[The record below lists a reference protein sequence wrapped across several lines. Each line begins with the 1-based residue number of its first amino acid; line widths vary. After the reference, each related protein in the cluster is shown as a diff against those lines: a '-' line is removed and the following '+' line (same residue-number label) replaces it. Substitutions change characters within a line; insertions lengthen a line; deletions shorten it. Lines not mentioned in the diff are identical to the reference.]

1 MKNFYISFRTLFKK
15 GRHNDIKILSLGVG
29 LAMGLVLI
37 AKVCF
42 ELSYDNFYPESDRIF
57 AIQENFSIGDK
68 SNDGFP
74 CVSGGVAPGMKAEI
88 PGVVAATRCERTGE
102 MVMKTPDNKKYT
114 AIFMLA
120 DSCFYD
126 VLPREM
132 LVGNARE
139 TLSRPLYALVS
150 EEMAG
155 KINPDGADV
164 IGKTFEVQT
173 FPGVQITVGG
183 VFKDVPKNT
192 HLYYDVLVSLSTFK
206 AITGWSKDDQWLG
219 GDSFNA
225 YVLLQPGLSADDMLQ
240 PMAEMLDRHVDSK
253 KLKEQGMT
261 YSIFLRPLGE
271 LYASSPATK
280 RMAVMLTAIAFAILF
295 AALMNYVLLVISSMV
310 TRSKDVAIHKCYG
323 ATGWNIT
330 DMIFSEAFL
339 NLLIS
344 VVFSTLLVFGF
355 RRIVEELLGTSLSSL
370 FTPDT
375 LMILLGVCVLV
386 FLVAGLLPSQLFA
399 RIPVALV
406 FRSYTNSRRS
416 WKKALLF
423 IQFVAVG
430 FLVCL
435 LIVIG
440 WQYSFM
446 VNDNPGYS
454 YERLAFCNL
463 EGVPQSSRKALMD
476 EIRKQGEVEDVTTCY
491 ELPAFSGSGDIVYR
505 PGSEDAVA
513 HFRDLYGTNANFVSL
528 LEMKV
533 IEGQAFDESYSDSM
547 QLVMVSRQMA
557 TELANA
563 FQWKDGV
570 VGKKLDIGGHGTGRI
585 GHTVVGV
592 YDDVRMGRI
601 DQEGMVNSAIFFS
614 KRAEQTLV
622 VKFRE
627 RNAENLAHINN
638 VIKEFLPDREINLI
652 DYRFSLTKL
661 YDTSRIFR
669 DSVMAGGIITLIIA
683 LIGLIGYINDETNRR
698 GKEIAVR
705 KINGATERDILRL
718 ISSDIVWMALPAILI
733 GAGASWFASEK
744 WLQQFSE
751 KIPMNAGLFL
761 TGSVVVLAVILLTV
775 VYRTW
780 MVANANPVLSLKSE

>member
-386 FLVAGLLPSQLFA
+386 FLVAGLLPSQPFA

-463 EGVPQSSRKALMD
+463 EGVSQSSRKALMD

-570 VGKKLDIGGHGTGRI
+570 VGKKLDIGGHGTDDPF
-585 GHTVVGV
+585 TVVGV

>member
-570 VGKKLDIGGHGTGRI
+570 VGKKLDIGGHGTDDPF
-585 GHTVVGV
+585 TVVGV

-718 ISSDIVWMALPAILI
+718 ISQDVVWMALPAILI
-733 GAGASWFASEK
+733 GAGASWFAGER

-751 KIPMNAGLFL
+751 KIPMNPGLFAA
-761 TGSVVVLAVILLTV
+761 GSVVVLMVILLTV

>member
-225 YVLLQPGLSADDMLQ
+225 YVLLQPGLSADDLLQ

-344 VVFSTLLVFGF
+344 VGLSTLLVFGF

-570 VGKKLDIGGHGTGRI
+570 VGKKLDIGGHGTDDPF
-585 GHTVVGV
+585 TVVGV

-780 MVANANPVLSLKSE
+780 MVANANLSLIHI

>member
-88 PGVVAATRCERTGE
+88 PGIVAATRCERTGE

-476 EIRKQGEVEDVTTCY
+476 EILKQGEVEDVTTCY

-570 VGKKLDIGGHGTGRI
+570 VGKKLDIGGHGTDDPF
-585 GHTVVGV
+585 TVVGV

-669 DSVMAGGIITLIIA
+669 DSVMAGGIITLIIT

>member
-120 DSCFYD
+120 DSCFFD

-476 EIRKQGEVEDVTTCY
+476 EILKQGEVEDVTTCY

-570 VGKKLDIGGHGTGRI
+570 VGKKLDIGGHGTDDPF
-585 GHTVVGV
+585 TVVGV

>member
-310 TRSKDVAIHKCYG
+310 TSSKDVAIHKCYG

-476 EIRKQGEVEDVTTCY
+476 EILKQGEVEDVTTCY

-570 VGKKLDIGGHGTGRI
+570 VGKKLDIGGHGTDDPF
-585 GHTVVGV
+585 TVVGV

>member
-1 MKNFYISFRTLFKK
+1 MKNLYISFRTLFKK

-42 ELSYDNFYPESDRIF
+42 ELSYDNFYPESDRVF

-68 SNDGFP
+68 SHDGYP

-399 RIPVALV
+399 RIPVGLV

-505 PGSEDAVA
+505 PGREDAVA

-570 VGKKLDIGGHGTGRI
+570 VGKKLDIGGHGTDDPF
-585 GHTVVGV
+585 TVVGV

-638 VIKEFLPDREINLI
+638 IIKEFLPDRDINLI

>member
-570 VGKKLDIGGHGTGRI
+570 VGKKLDIGGHGTDDPF
-585 GHTVVGV
+585 TVVGV

-751 KIPMNAGLFL
+751 KIPMNAGLFA

>member
-120 DSCFYD
+120 DSCFFD

-344 VVFSTLLVFGF
+344 VGLSTLLVFGF

-375 LMILLGVCVLV
+375 LMILLSVCVLV

-570 VGKKLDIGGHGTGRI
+570 VGKKLDIGGHGTDDPF
-585 GHTVVGV
+585 TVVGV

-705 KINGATERDILRL
+705 KINGATERDLLRL

>member
-570 VGKKLDIGGHGTGRI
+570 VGKKLDIGGHGTDDPF
-585 GHTVVGV
+585 TVVGV

-683 LIGLIGYINDETNRR
+683 LIGLIGYINDEANRR

>member
-120 DSCFYD
+120 DSCFFD

-330 DMIFSEAFL
+330 DMIFSETFL

-476 EIRKQGEVEDVTTCY
+476 EILKQGEVEDVTTCY

-570 VGKKLDIGGHGTGRI
+570 VGKKLDIGGHGTDDPF
-585 GHTVVGV
+585 TVVGV

>member
-570 VGKKLDIGGHGTGRI
+570 VGKKLDIGGHGTDDPF
-585 GHTVVGV
+585 TVVGV

-638 VIKEFLPDREINLI
+638 VIKESLPDREINLI

>member
-74 CVSGGVAPGMKAEI
+74 CVSGGVAPGMKVEI

-344 VVFSTLLVFGF
+344 VGLSTLLVFGF

-513 HFRDLYGTNANFVSL
+513 HFRDLYGTNANFVFL

-570 VGKKLDIGGHGTGRI
+570 VGKKLDIGGHGTDDPF
-585 GHTVVGV
+585 TVVGV

>member
-29 LAMGLVLI
+29 LAMGFVLI

-120 DSCFYD
+120 DSCFFD

-463 EGVPQSSRKALMD
+463 EGVSQSSRKALMD

-570 VGKKLDIGGHGTGRI
+570 VGKKLDIGGHGTDDPF
-585 GHTVVGV
+585 TVVGV

>member
-120 DSCFYD
+120 DSCFFD

-375 LMILLGVCVLV
+375 LMILLSVCVLV

-476 EIRKQGEVEDVTTCY
+476 EILKQGEVEDVTTCY

-505 PGSEDAVA
+505 PGTEDAVA

-570 VGKKLDIGGHGTGRI
+570 VGKKLDIGGHGTDDPF
-585 GHTVVGV
+585 TVVGV

-751 KIPMNAGLFL
+751 KIPMNAGLFA

>member
-74 CVSGGVAPGMKAEI
+74 CVSGGVAPGMKAKI

-225 YVLLQPGLSADDMLQ
+225 YVLLQPGLSADDLLQ

-344 VVFSTLLVFGF
+344 VGLSTLLVFGF

-570 VGKKLDIGGHGTGRI
+570 VGKKLDIGGHGTDDPF
-585 GHTVVGV
+585 TVVGV

>member
-120 DSCFYD
+120 DSCFFD

-375 LMILLGVCVLV
+375 LMILLSVCVLV

-570 VGKKLDIGGHGTGRI
+570 VGKKLDIGGHGTDDPF
-585 GHTVVGV
+585 TVVGV

>member
-120 DSCFYD
+120 DSCFFD

-173 FPGVQITVGG
+173 FPGVQIIVGG

-225 YVLLQPGLSADDMLQ
+225 YVLLQPGLSADDLLQ

-344 VVFSTLLVFGF
+344 VGLSTLLVFGF

-570 VGKKLDIGGHGTGRI
+570 VGKKLDIGGHGTDDPF
-585 GHTVVGV
+585 TVVGV

>member
-120 DSCFYD
+120 DSCFFD

-375 LMILLGVCVLV
+375 LMILLSVCVLV

-476 EIRKQGEVEDVTTCY
+476 EILKQGEVEDVTTCY

-505 PGSEDAVA
+505 PGTEDAVA

-570 VGKKLDIGGHGTGRI
+570 VGKKLDIGGHGTGDPF
-585 GHTVVGV
+585 TVVGV

-751 KIPMNAGLFL
+751 KIPMNAGLFA

>member
-74 CVSGGVAPGMKAEI
+74 CVSGGVALGMKAEI

-225 YVLLQPGLSADDMLQ
+225 YVLLQPGLLADDMLQ

-505 PGSEDAVA
+505 PGTEDAVA

-570 VGKKLDIGGHGTGRI
+570 VGKKLDIGGHGTDDPF
-585 GHTVVGV
+585 TVVGV

-751 KIPMNAGLFL
+751 KIPMNAGLFA

>member
-120 DSCFYD
+120 DSCFFD

-463 EGVPQSSRKALMD
+463 EGVSQSSRKALMD

-570 VGKKLDIGGHGTGRI
+570 VGKKLDIGGHGTDDPF
-585 GHTVVGV
+585 TVVGV

-669 DSVMAGGIITLIIA
+669 DSVVAGGIITLIIA

-751 KIPMNAGLFL
+751 KIPMNAGLFA

>member
-120 DSCFYD
+120 DSCFFD

-225 YVLLQPGLSADDMLQ
+225 YVLLQPGLSADDLLQ

-570 VGKKLDIGGHGTGRI
+570 VGKKLDIGGHGTDDPF
-585 GHTVVGV
+585 TVVGV

>member
-563 FQWKDGV
+563 LQWKDGV
-570 VGKKLDIGGHGTGRI
+570 VGKKLDIGGHGTDDPF
-585 GHTVVGV
+585 TVVGV

>member
-150 EEMAG
+150 EEMAS

-225 YVLLQPGLSADDMLQ
+225 YVLLQPGLSADDLLQ

-375 LMILLGVCVLV
+375 LMILLSVCVLV

-570 VGKKLDIGGHGTGRI
+570 VGKKLDIGGHGTDDPF
-585 GHTVVGV
+585 TVVGV

>member
-120 DSCFYD
+120 DFCFYD

-225 YVLLQPGLSADDMLQ
+225 YVLLQPGLSADDLLQ

-570 VGKKLDIGGHGTGRI
+570 VGKKLDIGGHGTDDPF
-585 GHTVVGV
+585 TVVGV

-751 KIPMNAGLFL
+751 KIPMNAGLFA

>member
-37 AKVCF
+37 AKFCF
-42 ELSYDNFYPESDRIF
+42 ELSYDNFDPESDRIF

-570 VGKKLDIGGHGTGRI
+570 VGKKLNIGGHGTDDPF
-585 GHTVVGV
+585 TVVGV

-733 GAGASWFASEK
+733 GAGASWFAGEK

-761 TGSVVVLAVILLTV
+761 AGSVVVLAVILLTV

>member
-120 DSCFYD
+120 DSCFFD

-271 LYASSPATK
+271 LYAISPATK

-344 VVFSTLLVFGF
+344 VGLSTLLVFGF

-570 VGKKLDIGGHGTGRI
+570 VGKKLDIGGHGTDDPF
-585 GHTVVGV
+585 TVVGV

>member
-120 DSCFYD
+120 DSCFFD

-386 FLVAGLLPSQLFA
+386 FLVAGLLPSQLFV

-476 EIRKQGEVEDVTTCY
+476 EILKQGEVEDVTTCY

-505 PGSEDAVA
+505 PGTEDAVA

-570 VGKKLDIGGHGTGRI
+570 VGKKLDIGGHGTDDPF
-585 GHTVVGV
+585 TVVGV

>member
-120 DSCFYD
+120 DSCFFD

-330 DMIFSEAFL
+330 DMIFSETFL

-344 VVFSTLLVFGF
+344 VGLSTLLVFGF

-570 VGKKLDIGGHGTGRI
+570 VGKKLDIGGHGTDDPF
-585 GHTVVGV
+585 TVVGV

>member
-120 DSCFYD
+120 DSCFFD

-570 VGKKLDIGGHGTGRI
+570 VGKKLDIGGHGTDDPF
-585 GHTVVGV
+585 TVVGV

-669 DSVMAGGIITLIIA
+669 DSVMAGGNITLIIA

-718 ISSDIVWMALPAILI
+718 ISSDSVWMALPAILI

>member
-547 QLVMVSRQMA
+547 QLVIVSRQMA

-570 VGKKLDIGGHGTGRI
+570 VGKKLDIGGHGTDDPF
-585 GHTVVGV
+585 TVVGV

>member
-120 DSCFYD
+120 DSCFFD

-225 YVLLQPGLSADDMLQ
+225 YVLLQPGLSADDLLQ

-570 VGKKLDIGGHGTGRI
+570 VGKKLDIGGHGTDDPF
-585 GHTVVGV
+585 TVVGV

-751 KIPMNAGLFL
+751 KIPMNAGLFA

>member
-120 DSCFYD
+120 DSCFFD

-173 FPGVQITVGG
+173 FPGVQIIVGG

-225 YVLLQPGLSADDMLQ
+225 YVLLQPGLSADDLLQ

-570 VGKKLDIGGHGTGRI
+570 VGKKLDIGGHGTDDPF
-585 GHTVVGV
+585 TVVGV

-652 DYRFSLTKL
+652 DYRFCLTKL

>member
-120 DSCFYD
+120 DSCFFD

-173 FPGVQITVGG
+173 FPGVQIIVGG

-225 YVLLQPGLSADDMLQ
+225 YVLLQPGLSADDLLQ

-463 EGVPQSSRKALMD
+463 EGVSQSSRKALMD

-557 TELANA
+557 TELANV
-563 FQWKDGV
+563 FEWKDGV
-570 VGKKLDIGGHGTGRI
+570 VGKDLDIGGHGTNDPF
-585 GHTVVGV
+585 TVVGV
-592 YDDVRMGRI
+592 YDDVRIGQI
-601 DQEGMVNSAIFFS
+601 GQEGMVNSAIFFS

-638 VIKEFLPDREINLI
+638 IIKEFLPDRDINLI

>member
-29 LAMGLVLI
+29 LALGLVLI

-150 EEMAG
+150 EEMAS

-225 YVLLQPGLSADDMLQ
+225 YVLLQPGLSADDLLQ

-476 EIRKQGEVEDVTTCY
+476 EIRKQGEVEDVTICY

-570 VGKKLDIGGHGTGRI
+570 VGKKLDIGGHGTDDPF
-585 GHTVVGV
+585 TVVGV

>member
-120 DSCFYD
+120 DSCFFD

-375 LMILLGVCVLV
+375 LMILLSVCVLV

-476 EIRKQGEVEDVTTCY
+476 EILKQGEVEDVTTCY

-505 PGSEDAVA
+505 PGTEDAVA

-570 VGKKLDIGGHGTGRI
+570 VGKKLDIGGHGTDDPF
-585 GHTVVGV
+585 TVVGV

-705 KINGATERDILRL
+705 KINGATERDLLRL
-718 ISSDIVWMALPAILI
+718 ISSDMVWMALPAILI

>member
-570 VGKKLDIGGHGTGRI
+570 VGKKLDIGGHGTDDPF
-585 GHTVVGV
+585 TVVGV

-733 GAGASWFASEK
+733 GAGASWFAGEK

>member
-355 RRIVEELLGTSLSSL
+355 RRIVEELLGTSLSLL

-463 EGVPQSSRKALMD
+463 EGVSQSSRKALMD

-570 VGKKLDIGGHGTGRI
+570 VGKKLDIGGHGTDDPF
-585 GHTVVGV
+585 TVVGV

-614 KRAEQTLV
+614 KRAEQTLA

>member
-225 YVLLQPGLSADDMLQ
+225 YVLLQPGLSADDLLQ

-528 LEMKV
+528 LGMKV

-570 VGKKLDIGGHGTGRI
+570 VGKKLDIGGHGTDDPF
-585 GHTVVGV
+585 TVVGV